1 MRYLTWSFL
10 VFLSYLV
17 ELRGQSS
24 YTNLKFENLNTSQG
38 LSNNFVRSL
47 HQDKQG
53 FIWLGTKNGLNRYD
67 GNTFK
72 TFHSGEGGLSNNLIN
87 DLFEDAD
94 GNLWIATQGGV
105 NFYNRALDS
114 FTSYRKKSGKS
125 GSLSSDLIHTVQA
138 DKQGD
143 IWIGTDGSGIDVLTP
158 KTGKVKNYSAG
169 DRSGLMSNYVRV
181 IYRDKKN
188 ELWIGTD
195 YEGIYRYQ
203 EKSKKFIPF
212 AVKDKTRLSVTS
224 IFEDSKGTVWLGTNG
239 NGLYRVNQIANTLEA
254 IPYKGLQTG
263 GKPSQVIYGIAEDRS
278 GNIWLGT
285 ENEGLYIYDTA
296 SGTFN
301 RFLHDDLD
309 EFSIS
314 SNSIHSVISDSKGN
328 MWLGTFNAGANLL
341 SIDSRSFTHYRK
353 QNNAHSLSSNRI
365 LSVFED
371 HKGHIWVGTDGGG
384 INIMNPEAGTFKQ
397 LIHDER
403 DSKSICGNHVLS
415 ICQMQN
421 GEVWAGTWGE
431 GISVL
436 NSDQKVIGHFR
447 NNFSDPGSLSGDNA
461 WSIFQSKDG
470 TIWVGTH
477 GAGLN
482 RYDPVKKKFIR
493 YPFGFGDKSGTNS
506 NKIVSL
512 NEDSSGNLWIGTE
525 GGGLNRLNR
534 KTEKFDYFLP
544 GQKGNTI
551 SGSNVGMTHI
561 DTHGD
566 IWITTEGG
574 LDRYRV
580 REKTIENYA
589 EKEGLLSRSAKAI
602 LQDDMGNLWI
612 STDKGISKFITL
624 TKKFVNYSEADGLQN
639 DEFKE
644 NAYCKSSSG
653 RMYFGG
659 NGGLNAFWPEDVKE
673 VEFNPPLLI
682 TDFWIFNKPVQIRED
697 DSSPLKRNITL
708 SSKVNL
714 SYKMSVFSIEFASL
728 NYVSDKKKKYRYRML
743 GFNEEWH
750 EVTKGNTATFT
761 NLEPGS
767 YTFQVIG
774 LDNDGQWTSPTNLS
788 IVIEPPFWKTWWFR
802 ILSAMLLAGSLVAIY
817 QHRTRVNRERT
828 KLLEH
833 MVQKRTSELLV
844 LSEKERIAR
853 EEAEKANEAK
863 SVFLANM
870 SHEIRTPM
878 NGVIGMNKLLSQ
890 TSLDDEQQNYV
901 RSIDVSAENL
911 LTVLND
917 ILDFSKIESDKL
929 LLEERDFDLRT
940 CVEDV
945 LNLFAGKASEKE
957 LDLIYEIEVNVP
969 EVIVGDPIRLRQ
981 ILTNLIGNAIKFTSE
996 GEVFVK
1002 VFTTE
1007 FDLDGKYNLRFE
1019 VTDTGIGISE
1029 SNMKRLFLPFSQ
1041 ADSSVT
1047 RQFGGT
1053 GLGLVISK
1061 KLVELMGGEIG
1072 LESEPGAGSTFFF
1085 TIVTEEGDP
1094 AVIST
1099 AIVAEREN
1107 GVRNILVVDDNET
1120 NRTVL
1125 SNQLSNWDFI
1135 PVMAS
1140 SGKEALEI
1148 FSKEGPF
1155 DLVITDMHMPEM
1167 DGLMFAK
1174 ELRKVDTKVP
1184 VLLLSSLGDSTH
1196 KDYKHIVSGNLT
1208 KPVRH
1213 NLLHDEILRLLNFCY
1228 TRDMPVI
1235 SDKQVMKQDFAQS
1248 YPANILIAEDNVI
1261 NQMVITQVLKNLG
1274 YTTVV
1279 TNNGKE
1285 AIEKFQKG
1293 DFQIILMDVQM
1304 PEMGGLEA
1312 TRLIRALEM
1321 KQPVIIAMTANAMQ
1335 GDREECEKAGMNDY
1349 ISKPLM
1355 IEELKE
1361 KLAFWIS
1368 QLVAE
1373 NEEQ

>member
-10 VFLSYLV
+10 VCLSYLV
-17 ELRGQSS
+17 ELQGQTS
-24 YTNLKFENLNTSQG
+24 YTNLKFENLNASQG

-53 FIWLGTKNGLNRYD
+53 FLWLGTRNGLNRYD

-72 TFHSGEGGLSNNLIN
+72 TYLAGEGSLSNNQIN

-105 NFYNRALDS
+105 NFYNRTLDS
-114 FTSYRKKSGKS
+114 FTIYRKKSGKS
-125 GSLSSDLIHTVQA
+125 GFLSSNLIHTIQS
-138 DKQGD
+138 DNKGD
-143 IWIGTDGSGIDVLTP
+143 IWIGTDGSGIDVLNP
-158 KTGKVKNYSAG
+158 KTGKVKNYSAR
-169 DRSGLMSNYVRV
+169 DKSGLMSNYVRV
-181 IYRDKKN
+181 IFRDNKN
-188 ELWIGTD
+188 GLWIGTD
-195 YEGIYRYQ
+195 YEGIYKYQ
-203 EKSKKFIPF
+203 ENTEKFIPF
-212 AVKDKTRLSVTS
+212 AVKDKTRPSVTS
-224 IFEDSKGTVWLGTNG
+224 IFEDSKGTVWVGTNG
-239 NGLYRVNQIANTLEA
+239 NGLYRVNQHTNTLEA
-254 IPYKGLQTG
+254 VPNKGLQVDR
-263 GKPSQVIYGIAEDRS
+263 KPSQVIYGIAEDRR

-296 SGTFN
+296 SGNFN

-309 EFSIS
+309 EYSIS
-314 SNSIHSVISDSKGN
+314 SNSMHSVISDNKGN
-328 MWLGTFNAGANLL
+328 MWLGTFNAGADLL

-353 QNNAHSLSSNRI
+353 RNNGQSLSSNRI

-371 HKGHIWVGTDGGG
+371 QKGHIWIGTDGGG
-384 INIMNPEAGTFKQ
+384 INIMNPATGSFKH
-397 LIHDER
+397 LVHDER
-403 DSKSICGNHVLS
+403 DSKSISGNHVLS

-421 GEVWAGTWGE
+421 GEVWMGTWGE

-436 NSDQKVIGHFR
+436 DSDKRVVRHFR
-447 NNFSDPGSLSGDNA
+447 HDFSDPGSLSGDNA
-461 WSIFQSKDG
+461 WAIFQSKDG

-482 RYDPVKKKFIR
+482 RYDAVRKKFIR
-493 YPFGFGDKSGTNS
+493 YPFGFGNKSGTNS

-534 KTEKFDYFLP
+534 KTGEFDYFTP
-544 GQKGNTI
+544 GQKGNSI
-551 SGSNVGMTHI
+551 SGIDVGMTHI
-561 DTHGD
+561 DTRGD

-580 REKTIENYA
+580 RENTFENFT
-589 EKEGLLSRSAKAI
+589 EKEGLISKSAKSI
-602 LQDDMGNLWI
+602 LEDDKGNLWI

-644 NAYCKSSSG
+644 NAYCKSKSG
-653 RMYFGG
+653 KMYFGG
-659 NGGLNAFWPEDVKE
+659 NSGLNAFWPEE
-673 VEFNPPLLI
+673 VGEVSFDPPLLI
-682 TDFWIFNKPVQIRED
+682 TDFRIFNKQVAVSED
-697 DSSPLKRNITL
+697 SESPLKQNITL
-708 SSKVNL
+708 AKEVHL
-714 SYKMSVFSIEFASL
+714 SYKMSVFSIDFASL
-728 NYVSDKKKKYRYRML
+728 NYVSDKKKKYRYRLL
-743 GFNEEWH
+743 GFNQEWT
-750 EVTKGNTATFT
+750 EVTNGNTATFT
-761 NLEPGS
+761 NLQPGS

-774 LDNDGQWTSPTNLS
+774 LDNAGQWTAPTSLS
-788 IVIEPPFWKTWWFR
+788 IHIEPPFWKTWWFR
-802 ILSAMLLAGSLVAIY
+802 ILSVSLFAGALIAVY
-817 QHRTRVNRERT
+817 QYRTRINRDRT
-828 KLLEH
+828 KVLER

-890 TSLDDEQQNYV
+890 TTLDEEQRSYV
-901 RSIDVSAENL
+901 RNIDVSAENL
-911 LTVLND
+911 LTVIND

-929 LLEERDFDLRT
+929 ELEDRDFDLRT

-945 LNLFAGKASEKE
+945 LNIFAGKASEKAI
-957 LDLIYEIEVNVP
+957 DLIYEIEANVP
-969 EVIVGDPIRLRQ
+969 EVIVGDPVRLRQ
-981 ILTNLIGNAIKFTSE
+981 ILANLIGNAIKFTRE

-1002 VFTTE
+1002 VICTE
-1007 FDLDGKYNLRFE
+1007 FDFDGKYNIRFE
-1019 VTDTGIGISE
+1019 VSDTGIGISE
-1029 SNMKRLFLPFSQ
+1029 IHLKKLFQPFSQ

-1061 KLVELMGGEIG
+1061 RLVEMMGGEIG
-1072 LESEPGAGSTFFF
+1072 VESEPGEGSTFFF
-1085 TIVTEEGDP
+1085 NILTREGDRDMTSKT
-1094 AVIST
+1094 V
-1099 AIVAEREN
+1099 VEEAEF
-1107 GVRNILVVDDNET
+1107 GIKYILVVDDNET

-1125 SNQLSNWDFI
+1125 NKQLSHWNFT
-1135 PVMAS
+1135 PVVAS
-1140 SGKEALEI
+1140 GGKQALEL
-1148 FSKEGPF
+1148 FKEDGPF

-1167 DGLMFAK
+1167 DGLVFSK
-1174 ELRKVDTKVP
+1174 ELRKMDTKVP
-1184 VLLLSSLGDSTH
+1184 ILLLSSLGDSTH
-1196 KDYKHIVSGNLT
+1196 KDYRHIISGSLP

-1213 NLLHDEILRLLNFCY
+1213 NLLHDEILRLLKFTYSKEIPEIPENQ
-1228 TRDMPVI
+1228 I
-1235 SDKQVMKQDFAQS
+1235 MKEEFAKT
-1248 YPANILIAEDNVI
+1248 YPANILIAEDNI
-1261 NQMVITQVLKNLG
+1261 MNQMVITQVLKNLG
-1274 YTTVV
+1274 YTSVV

-1285 AIEKFQKG
+1285 VIEKLGEGNF
-1293 DFQIILMDVQM
+1293 DLILMDVQM

-1312 TRLIRALEM
+1312 TRIIRASEM
-1321 KQPVIIAMTANAMQ
+1321 KQPLIIAMTANAMQ

-1349 ISKPLM
+1349 ITKPLM

-1368 QLVAE
+1368 KLLKE
-1373 NEEQ
+1373 NKEE